1 MSVHRVTKPRLGIGT
16 PRIDSTWPLGRV
28 RSALW
33 GWKARTAAMRSATRR
48 STSAG
53 LRAPPLYSPRWTLK
67 RTNSS
72 KGVPTRTSDSGKSSR
87 RSMALFQVTSLG
99 VASNTAM
106 AWSRRSKPA
115 SSRS

>member
-1 MSVHRVTKPRLGIGT
+1 VGLEGAHGGHAP
-16 PRIDSTWPLGRV
+16 
-28 RSALW
+28 
-33 GWKARTAAMRSATRR
+33 ATRR

-53 LRAPPLYSPRWTLK
+53 LRPPPCVFAALDVEAHELLEGRADPHQDGKVEQAQHGL
-67 RTNSS
+67 
-72 KGVPTRTSDSGKSSR
+72 VPGD
-87 RSMALFQVTSLG
+87 QLG